1 MIYRKKPKKGE
12 KDDSENQFRFKS
24 LMIQNDKIMNE
35 KSEDQNITDRLIQV
49 KEKTKIF
56 SQNNLKNKNNLR
68 ISIDPS
74 SQIRNT
80 ATKE

>member
-1 MIYRKKPKKGE
+1 MIYRKKHKKGE

-24 LMIQNDKIMNE
+24 LIIQNDKIMNE

-56 SQNNLKNKNNLR
+56 SQNNLKNKNKLR
-68 ISIDPS
+68 ISIDPCAI
-74 SQIRNT
+74 IRNT
-80 ATKE
+80 AIKE